1 MRALAYFVI
10 LIVLITDPW
19 HTSTVGDDKSIL
31 EYYSPR
37 LAVYVF
43 LAVQVVL
50 ALNRSWTIEIFVAS
64 IAFLN
69 LAYSV
74 QRQNDRSSL
83 HVIVMPIIMITEMV
97 VMLGLLAMALR
108 VYMRKAFQKGLLS

>member
-1 MRALAYFVI
+1 
-10 LIVLITDPW
+10 VLNKDPW

-37 LAVYVF
+37 LAVYGF
-43 LAVQVVL
+43 LAVVL
-50 ALNRSWTIEIFVAS
+50 ALNRSWTVEIFVAS

-83 HVIVMPIIMITEMV
+83 HVIVMPIITGMV
-97 VMLGLLAMALR
+97 AMLGLLAMALR
-108 VYMRKAFQKGLLS
+108 VYMRKAFQKGLLSRIPNS